1 MFMMEVNIMNPE
13 HTAPHATYTINL
25 FMIAYYGIRG
35 TLWLY
40 TAQYL
45 LVRHREKQLLLV
57 F

>member
-1 MFMMEVNIMNPE
+1 MFMMEVNMMNPE
-13 HTAPHATYTINL
+13 HTAPHARYTINL

-35 TLWLY
+35 TLWFY

-45 LVRHREKQLLLV
+45 LVRQREKQLLLV